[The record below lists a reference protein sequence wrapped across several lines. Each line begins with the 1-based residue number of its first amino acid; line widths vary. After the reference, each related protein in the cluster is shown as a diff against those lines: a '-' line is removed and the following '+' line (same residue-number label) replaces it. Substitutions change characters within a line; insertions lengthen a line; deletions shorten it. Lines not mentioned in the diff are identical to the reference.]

1 MGTIAA
7 MVLSTTMLAGV
18 LGQAQPTPAPASIQV
33 VGEVTAMVAQS
44 GRISIR
50 TDKGEG
56 VTITVSDS
64 TSFRRIPPGA
74 QDLTKATRIA
84 LSDLGVG
91 DRILAIGRRSEDSE
105 RLEARSVIVMSRSDL
120 AQKRQREQEDWQKRG
135 MSGTVSALGPGAS
148 TFTISSGPSIVAVRP
163 SAKAEYRRYAPDS
176 VRFSDARPSSLA
188 EIKIGD
194 LVRLLGDRSG
204 DGTSIVAEQIV
215 SGSFRQVAAT
225 ITTVN
230 AETGEITVRDLAT
243 KRPLTVRVN
252 SDSTMRKLPLEM
264 AAALAQRYR
273 SGGQGGDTGQMLDR
287 LPAMPLSALKPGDA
301 IMLSSTIGSDPGRV
315 TAVML
320 LAGVEPLLTASP
332 TATRDIMGGWDL
344 GGGEEAR

>member
-1 MGTIAA
+1 
-7 MVLSTTMLAGV
+7 
-18 LGQAQPTPAPASIQV
+18 
-33 VGEVTAMVAQS
+33 
-44 GRISIR
+44 
-50 TDKGEG
+50 
-56 VTITVSDS
+56 
-64 TSFRRIPPGA
+64 
-74 QDLTKATRIA
+74 
-84 LSDLGVG
+84 
-91 DRILAIGRRSEDSE
+91 
-105 RLEARSVIVMSRSDL
+105 VIVMSRSDL

-230 AETGEITVRDLAT
+230 AEAGEITVRDLAT

-301 IMLSSTIGSDPGRV
+301 IMLSSTIGSEPGRV

-332 TATRDIMGGWDL
+332 TATRDILGGWDL